1 MTQRCKSCSFRWTNK
16 ATAWLLAVGLLLL
29 GSGCAYGK
37 SDALYVG
44 VTVYDQSDTFISSV
58 SREIEELLQGAEEE
72 NGLRINLI
80 SENGGGNQT
89 AQMEQVSRMI
99 QQGCDV
105 LCVNIVDRTAAA
117 SMIDLAEA
125 ADVPIIFFN
134 REPVAED
141 INRWEHVYYVGA
153 RAEQSGIL
161 QGQLVAQAWEQ
172 SQETLDRN
180 GDGVLQYVMLEGEP
194 GHQDALLRTE
204 YSLQALSEAGVSVE
218 RLAGDTANW
227 NRGQAM
233 AKTQKWIEEFGEEIE
248 AVLSNNDDMALG
260 AIDAFEAAN
269 MPLPLVVGVDATA
282 PAMEAIRAGKLY
294 ATVRNDGE
302 GIAAAVVQLALAQS
316 GQNDVPMPALT
327 EEHYIWLQYEPVNEA
342 PQQ

>member
-1 MTQRCKSCSFRWTNK
+1 MTQRCKSCFFRWMNN
-16 ATAWLLAVGLLLL
+16 AAVWLLILPLLLS
-29 GSGCAYGK
+29 SGCANGQN
-37 SDALYVG
+37 DTLYVG

-72 NGLRINLI
+72 NGRRINLI

-161 QGQLVAQAWEQ
+161 QGRLVAQAWEQ

-204 YSLQALSEAGVSVE
+204 YSLQALAEADVPVE

-282 PAMEAIRAGKLY
+282 PALEAIRAGKLY

-327 EEHYIWLQYEPVNEA
+327 EEHYIWLQYEPVNG
-342 PQQ
+342 

>member
-1 MTQRCKSCSFRWTNK
+1 MILKCKSCCFRWMNK
-16 ATAWLLAVGLLLL
+16 FVPWLCAAGLLVLICGC
-29 GSGCAYGK
+29 GSASNG
-37 SDALYVG
+37 ALHIG
-44 VTVYDQSDTFISSV
+44 VTIYDQSDTFISSV
-58 SREIEELLQGAEEE
+58 VRDIEELVQAEEGKVQMRIDLSVE
-72 NGLRINLI
+72 N
-80 SENGGGNQT
+80 SGGNQT
-89 AQMEQVSRMI
+89 TQMEQVSRMI

-161 QGQLVAQAWEQ
+161 QGELVVQAWNEA
-172 SQETLDRN
+172 QETVDRN

-260 AIDAFEAAN
+260 AIDAFEEADI
-269 MPLPLVVGVDATA
+269 PLPLVVGVDATE
-282 PAMEAIRAGKLY
+282 PAMEAIRTGKLY
-294 ATVRNDGE
+294 GTVRNDGE

-316 GQNDVPMPALT
+316 GKTNVNAPELVDR
-327 EEHYIWLQYEPVNEA
+327 HYIWMEYETVEKA
-342 PQQ
+342 PQ